1 MIRNFAALTLG
12 LTSFFLALPLQADV
26 KSPEFPTIVRTGKLI
41 DVANGRTLVGQC
53 IFIDG
58 ETISQIAPCPKDFQK
73 RFPAKQI
80 IDWSAYTVLPGLI
93 DLHTHLADVGQ
104 SADLALPL
112 KTSPAATALVGA
124 HNARIT
130 LEAGFTS
137 VRDVGTYRGLT
148 DVALRDAIDAG
159 HVPGPRMFVA
169 GAYITIPQGGGE
181 LNGAVPNDQLPAD
194 MRLGVAS
201 TPQEAA
207 AKTEFLIANGADFI
221 KTIATGAVL
230 AIGTEPGEP
239 ELSEAQLRAVVDAAK
254 AKGKFVTA
262 HAHGAIGIKN
272 AIRAGVR
279 SIEHASL
286 IDDEALTMAKASG
299 TWLVMDIYN
308 GDRSQG
314 WLKFDSP
321 KDEKLDPDPGR
332 RPKQTMLHPEIDP
345 YAPELSE
352 GASPLFVA
360 PPDVCAKTGR
370 TILYGLIPVTSFEM
384 SEAPPSLPELDQDTR
399 DQLDSLIKRLYLP
412 YYLHL
417 GKPRPEVHAGK
428 QLSVAKLDAILRD
441 QSTSGNRHLAKFIT
455 SLQYLKLQFNAFDQS
470 NFLLLLNQLLITT
483 HSGQEQP
490 LGTFLQQAA
499 RILVDREPGTI
510 EMPLRWSNV
519 TRDQRQ
525 DIVEMMRSQ
534 WMNRLAKITA
544 GEGRY
549 DALTARYQVRAFVR
563 VKPPDGCPP
572 KIIWSEYSNPFT
584 IAPWYANNPDL
595 PPVRITL
602 PDILDAKAI
611 SAIKPNV
618 AFAVPPRLFNF
629 LRDNDDL
636 KKLLD
641 KKPPDGDGSN
651 SDDSGFDWICSFN
664 IPIITLCAY
673 IVLNIFLK
681 LFNFVFWWLFS
692 IKICLPVPK
701 GIFPKK

>member
-1 MIRNFAALTLG
+1 MQVNVQTEPRVHHEIVLQGVGSSQLQDKPNSGFAEGLKPVILKRTDPDFIAGILTELAGDRGVADLSGQIQPSPKQELTLLQPVHRTFYVAMLEVVCDPLRNPHLQSRLDSQKIESAG
-12 LTSFFLALPLQADV
+12 LV
-26 KSPEFPTIVRTGKLI
+26 VRRVIEKSKPPVENSKITQTGYEGWRQQRCW
-41 DVANGRTLVGQC
+41 N
-53 IFIDG
+53 
-58 ETISQIAPCPKDFQK
+58 
-73 RFPAKQI
+73 AKQQQ
-80 IDWSAYTVLPGLI
+80 WT
-93 DLHTHLADVGQ
+93 
-104 SADLALPL
+104 
-112 KTSPAATALVGA
+112 
-124 HNARIT
+124 
-130 LEAGFTS
+130 
-137 VRDVGTYRGLT
+137 
-148 DVALRDAIDAG
+148 
-159 HVPGPRMFVA
+159 
-169 GAYITIPQGGGE
+169 
-181 LNGAVPNDQLPAD
+181 
-194 MRLGVAS
+194 
-201 TPQEAA
+201 
-207 AKTEFLIANGADFI
+207 
-221 KTIATGAVL
+221 
-230 AIGTEPGEP
+230 
-239 ELSEAQLRAVVDAAK
+239 
-254 AKGKFVTA
+254 
-262 HAHGAIGIKN
+262 
-272 AIRAGVR
+272 
-279 SIEHASL
+279 
-286 IDDEALTMAKASG
+286 
-299 TWLVMDIYN
+299 
-308 GDRSQG
+308 RSQG